1 MSAYPD
7 GRACVIDEHLQI
19 HHISCDVFENSIDQ
33 EGTIDKGTEYATQT
47 PTTTMIHT

>member
-33 EGTIDKGTEYATQT
+33 EGTTVKEQNT
-47 PTTTMIHT
+47 PHRHQPQQ